1 MNAAVSRLMAMLAL
15 CVALAPAA
23 SFAAQNQADF
33 QARAEQR
40 LARQKEALQITRNQE
55 AAWQAYSDTIRQS
68 MQRPD
73 WAARDQSQSLSAPE
87 RMNRQI
93 ERMKQRTARMEQ
105 VAVAL
110 QNLYAQLS
118 PAQREIADQQA
129 ARFMR
134 KHRG

>member
-1 MNAAVSRLMAMLAL
+1 MHAPVSRLVATLAL

-23 SFAAQNQADF
+23 SIAAQNPAEF
-33 QARAEQR
+33 EARAEQR
-40 LARQKEALQITRNQE
+40 LARQKEALQITPSQE

-68 MQRPD
+68 MQRADRP
-73 WAARDQSQSLSAPE
+73 AQEQGQPLSAPE
-87 RMNRQI
+87 RMSRQI
-93 ERMKQRTARMEQ
+93 ERMKQRTAKMEQ
-105 VAVAL
+105 VALAL